1 MGDNKIKRYYF
12 VDMENVHRSGLKGID
27 KLTSKDCVRIY
38 YSNPLENIPIIL
50 MKQMMHSSAKYEYI
64 EVEVPIKNA
73 ADCMILF
80 DLRDIAS
87 ENKKAEYIIISND
100 TDFDKPIEDF
110 KKKKINVKKQVD
122 LQSSSKQNSD
132 EKTPKKPEPAPNNK
146 PDKLEKKSARELEV
160 RSFINEHFK
169 NINITGNRNSVI
181 ERTIQ
186 VILKGK
192 SRSQI
197 NNDLMQIYDRDS
209 IKMIFDE
216 IKPLIKDLP
225 GK

>member
-1 MGDNKIKRYYF
+1 
-12 VDMENVHRSGLKGID
+12 MENVHRSGLRGID
-27 KLTSKDCVRIY
+27 KLSSKDCVRIY

-50 MKQMMHSSAKYEYI
+50 LKQMMQSNAKFEYI

-100 TDFDKPIEDF
+100 SDFDKPIEDF
-110 KKKKINVKKQVD
+110 KTKKIDAKKQTD
-122 LQSSSKQNSD
+122 LANIKKNDKKLSENDKQ
-132 EKTPKKPEPAPNNK
+132 
-146 PDKLEKKSARELEV
+146 EKKQSAPRRKTTKKTEREQEV
-160 RSFINEHFK
+160 RSFIDEHFN
-169 NINITGNRNSVI
+169 NIQISGNRNAVI
-181 ERTIQ
+181 EETIK
-186 VILKGK
+186 VVLNGK

-197 NNDLMQIYDRDS
+197 NNDLMKIYDRDS

>member
-1 MGDNKIKRYYF
+1 MGDNKFKRYYF
-12 VDMENVHRSGLKGID
+12 VDMENVHRSGLRGID
-27 KLTSKDCVRIY
+27 KLSSKDCVRIY

-50 MKQMMHSSAKYEYI
+50 LKQMMQSNAKFEYI

-100 TDFDKPIEDF
+100 SDFDKPIEDF
-110 KKKKINVKKQVD
+110 KTKKIDAKKQTD
-122 LQSSSKQNSD
+122 LANIKKNDKKLSENDKQ
-132 EKTPKKPEPAPNNK
+132 
-146 PDKLEKKSARELEV
+146 EKKQSAPRRKTTKKTEREQEV
-160 RSFINEHFK
+160 RSFIDEHFN
-169 NINITGNRNSVI
+169 NIQISGNRNAVI
-181 ERTIQ
+181 EETIK
-186 VILKGK
+186 VVLNGK

-197 NNDLMQIYDRDS
+197 NNDLMKIYDRDS